1 MTSSQFALATLVLA
15 ILGTVS
21 ASRAQTAGSSSG
33 NNEISSATLTYV
45 GTYTGGKSQGIY
57 LFRLEKQNPDDSQ
70 NVLLVP
76 LGLAAEIASPAF
88 LEIDA
93 KRRLV
98 FAVNETN
105 EMNSR
110 PTGGVSAFSVD
121 AATGKLNLLNQRS
134 SMGTGPCHLLLDRTG
149 RHVFVAN
156 YGSGSVA
163 VLPVAS
169 DGRLGE
175 ASDVVQHEGK
185 SVNPQR
191 QEGPHAHCVTLDPA
205 NRFLFVCDLGLDK
218 VMIYKFDAENGKLT
232 PNDTAFAAVAP
243 GAGPRHMVFR
253 PDGRFAYVVNELNS
267 TITAF
272 SYDADA
278 GALKELQTVSTLPED
293 YDGPNTCA
301 EIGIHPS
308 GKYVYASNRGHD
320 SVVLLAVDREK
331 GTLSYIAEQSSGG
344 KTPRH
349 FGIHPAGTH
358 LAIANQNSDT
368 LLLCRIDEAN
378 GRLKPSGVLAEAPT
392 PSCIQFLPP
401 AESAR

>member
-1 MTSSQFALATLVLA
+1 
-15 ILGTVS
+15 
-21 ASRAQTAGSSSG
+21 
-33 NNEISSATLTYV
+33 
-45 GTYTGGKSQGIY
+45 
-57 LFRLEKQNPDDSQ
+57 
-70 NVLLVP
+70 
-76 LGLAAEIASPAF
+76 
-88 LEIDA
+88 
-93 KRRLV
+93 
-98 FAVNETN
+98 
-105 EMNSR
+105 
-110 PTGGVSAFSVD
+110 
-121 AATGKLNLLNQRS
+121 ATGKLKLLNQQS
-134 SMGTGPCHLLLDRTG
+134 SMGTGPCHLILDRTG

-163 VLPVAS
+163 VLPVAA

-175 ASDVVQHEGK
+175 ATDVVQHEGK

-218 VMIYKFDAENGKLT
+218 VMIYKFDAANGKLA
-232 PNDTAFAAVAP
+232 PNKPAFAAVAP

-267 TITAF
+267 TVTAF
-272 SYDADA
+272 AYDANA
-278 GALKELQTVSTLPED
+278 GALKELQTVSTLPE
-293 YDGPNTCA
+293 YFDGPNTCA

-320 SVVLLAVDREK
+320 SVVLFAVDREK
-331 GTLSYIAEQSSGG
+331 GILSYVEEQSTGG

-349 FGIHPAGTH
+349 FGIQPSGAHM
-358 LAIANQNSDT
+358 AIANQNSDT

-378 GRLKPSGVLAEAPT
+378 GRLKPSGVFAEAPT

-401 AESAR
+401 ADGTR